1 MANSTIQGLDQGVNL
16 ISVRRSVTIANS
28 SMGHSDTGLHIY
40 EVSGNITLTGN
51 TFEGGEIGIDAY
63 RIRRF
68 DLSDSVF
75 TRHSDKAIG
84 IRSSR
89 AEDITLNNNVILN
102 NRIGIDLDRLEL
114 DGGDVLINVTDGIQ
128 HNNVLHFRLDLDE
141 FDSSDSVRVNLE
153 RNSLVGGKEAVIFVG
168 RKAGAPVVWNIADN
182 EFLNVTG
189 GQVMR
194 LRGTGNVTANTIR
207 HCSYPGGDMVDVIAE
222 SNYSCALI
230 DGNTFEENKNVSSVM
245 SFCSS
250 CDNGRILENAFF
262 NNQIINSVITC
273 VHTGISAT
281 TEHLLDNVIVNNSVS
296 IGPKAFSA
304 ALTIRLGAAVEA
316 HGNSF
321 VNPNLTYEV
330 VSQLPTLNSSIRL
343 DFSNNSWGNL
353 EEDDKDDR
361 ILDGSDSGW
370 CPPVDRLPKTDV
382 EQSFQT
388 TGRLHGRLDKSLT
401 LSRQTDPY
409 TVSGELVV
417 PAGVTLTLE
426 AGVTLTLER
435 TAGLF
440 IEGQLVAR
448 GSPDSPVLFQRTD
461 SLTPVMP
468 LRLVN
473 GHHEYE
479 GRLEALLD
487 GTWRPIC
494 EDGWST
500 YNAHV
505 ACRQLGFDKGIFS
518 ATSAVLQRHVI
529 YHITGVAHI
538 LM

>member
-1 MANSTIQGLDQGVNL
+1 M
-16 ISVRRSVTIANS
+16 ISIRRSVTIANS
-28 SMGHSDTGLHIY
+28 SIRHSDTGLFIS

-51 TFEGGEIGIDAY
+51 TFEDGKIGIRAY

-75 TRHSDKAIG
+75 TRHSDTAIG
-84 IRSSR
+84 IDASR
-89 AEDITLNNNVILN
+89 AEDISLSNNVISN
-102 NRIGIDLDRLEL
+102 NEIGIDLDRLEL
-114 DGGDVLINVTDGIQ
+114 DGGDVLINVTDSIL
-128 HNNVLHFRLDLDE
+128 NNNILHFRLDLDE
-141 FDSSDSVRVNLE
+141 FDSSDSVRVNLQ

-168 RKAGAPVVWNIADN
+168 RKAGAPVVWNVADN

-189 GQVMR
+189 GHVMR

-230 DGNTFEENKNVSSVM
+230 DGNTFEDNKNVSSVM

-250 CDNGRILENAFF
+250 CDNGRILENTFV
-262 NNQIINSVITC
+262 NNQVINSVITC
-273 VHTGISAT
+273 VHIGLSET
-281 TEHLLDNVIVNNSVS
+281 TEHLLDNAIVNNSVA
-296 IGPKAFSA
+296 IGPKPFSA
-304 ALTIRLGAAVEA
+304 ALTIRLGSAVEA

-330 VSQLPTLNSSIRL
+330 VSQLPTLNSSIRF

-353 EEDDKDDR
+353 EEDGPDDR

-370 CPPVDRLPKTDV
+370 SPLIDRLPKTDV

-388 TGRLHGRLDKSLT
+388 AVRLHGRLDKSLT
-401 LSRQTDPY
+401 LSHQTDPY
-409 TVSGELVV
+409 TVSGGLVV

-426 AGVTLTLER
+426 AGVTLALER
-435 TAGLF
+435 TTGLF
-440 IEGQLVAR
+440 IEGQLIVR

-461 SLTPVMP
+461 NLTQVMP
-468 LRLVN
+468 LRLVS
-473 GHHEYE
+473 GRHEYE

-487 GTWRPIC
+487 GRWRPIC
-494 EDGWST
+494 KDGWT
-500 YNAHV
+500 TNNAHV
-505 ACRQLGFDKGIFS
+505 ACRQLGFDEGIFS
-518 ATSAVLQRHVI
+518 ATPAVLQRRVI
-529 YHITGVAHI
+529 
-538 LM
+538 